1 MIRKAE
7 IIQNIDASF
16 LWYFTAINLVYL
28 LVMILGSFKALK
40 RKKELYFED
49 YTNILQS
56 NTLPEL
62 SFIVPAYNEAK
73 NILENIDNLLN
84 LYYPN
89 KKIIIIND
97 GSTDHTLDLLHKKL
111 TLHPVSKFYDD
122 AISTQQI
129 RKVFISKN
137 NPECLVIDKVNGG
150 GKFDALNAGIN
161 ACQSP
166 FYVAIDADTIIDD
179 KAFLSLL
186 RPLFSDPNIIAIGA
200 SVKIRNGCQL
210 DHNQI
215 STSTFPKNILPV
227 METMEYLRSFLERQ
241 GWDYVGGNFVLA
253 GAFGIFRAEEIIK
266 VGGYANTVA
275 EDMEIIIRLHRVMK
289 ERKMSY
295 RIKYLPD
302 PVAWTIAPEKIR
314 ALSRQRAKW
323 HRGLL
328 DCLYFHKK
336 AFLNPKYGIFGTFVY
351 PFWIWG
357 EAIEPIIELLGM
369 IYIITGFFLGIV
381 HIHFVLLFVI
391 VTWGFTTIFTA
402 HCILVEEFFF
412 QKYPS
417 IRSMIYLI
425 ILNAFENLGYRQ
437 MNVFWRLR
445 GCLQF
450 ITNFSSVRSITKQVD
465 RMVKKG
471 TKNVYHD

>member
-1 MIRKAE
+1 MLRKAE
-7 IIQNIDASF
+7 ILQYIDTSF

-28 LVMILGSFKALK
+28 VVMILGSFKALK

-56 NTLPEL
+56 NTLPAL
-62 SFIVPAYNEAK
+62 SFIVPAYNEEK

-84 LYYPN
+84 LSYPH
-89 KKIIIIND
+89 KQIIIVND
-97 GSTDHTLDLLHKKL
+97 GSSDHTLELLHKKL
-111 TLHPVSKFYDD
+111 SLHPVPKFYDD
-122 AISTQQI
+122 AIVTQQI
-129 RKVFISKN
+129 QKVFISKKK
-137 NPECLVIDKVNGG
+137 PESLVIDKANGG

-161 ACQSP
+161 ATQTP

-210 DHNQI
+210 DHNKI
-215 STSTFPKNILPV
+215 STSTFPKNIFPV

-253 GAFGIFRAEEIIK
+253 GAFGIFRTEEIIK
-266 VGGYANTVA
+266 VGGYVNTVA

-289 ERKMSY
+289 DRNIPY

-302 PVAWTIAPEKIR
+302 PVAWTVAPEKIGS
-314 ALSRQRAKW
+314 LSKQRSKW

-336 AFLNPKYGIFGTFVY
+336 ALFNPKYGIFGAFVY

-357 EAIEPIIELLGM
+357 EALEPFVELLGM
-369 IYIITGFFLGIV
+369 IYIIAGFFLGAV

-412 QKYPS
+412 QKYPR

-425 ILNAFENLGYRQ
+425 VLNAFENVGYRQ
-437 MNVFWRLR
+437 MNVFWRLH
-445 GCLQF
+445 GCLSF
-450 ITNFSSVRSITKQVD
+450 IKNFSSVRSITKQVE

-471 TKNVYHD
+471 SKAPQS